1 MLIDGEPTIFKSP
14 KDALAAGVG
23 MVYQH
28 FRLVSNL
35 TVAENLA
42 LGNPDVAMRLSQKE
56 LEVEAREIGE
66 KYDFPVDPSA
76 RIWQLSVGQQQRVEI
91 LKLLYRNAR
100 ILILDEP
107 TAVLTPQEGEALFQ
121 TMRVMAE
128 EGRSLI
134 FISHKLHEVKEVSD
148 RVTVLREGRVVG
160 IADTADAEPRDAGRE
175 RSRGPG

>member
-1 MLIDGEPTIFKSP
+1 MPEGSQSQTPPAVELRDMDKSFYGVFANADVNFSLAAGEVHALLGENGAGKSTLCSVIAGLYRPDSGEMLIDGEPTVFKSP

-42 LGNPDVAMRLSQKE
+42 LGNPEVAMKLSQKE
-56 LEVEAREIGE
+56 LEAEAREIGE
-66 KYDFPVDPSA
+66 KYDFPVDPTA

-107 TAVLTPQEGEALFQ
+107 TAVL
-121 TMRVMAE
+121 
-128 EGRSLI
+128 
-134 FISHKLHEVKEVSD
+134 
-148 RVTVLREGRVVG
+148 
-160 IADTADAEPRDAGRE
+160 
-175 RSRGPG
+175 